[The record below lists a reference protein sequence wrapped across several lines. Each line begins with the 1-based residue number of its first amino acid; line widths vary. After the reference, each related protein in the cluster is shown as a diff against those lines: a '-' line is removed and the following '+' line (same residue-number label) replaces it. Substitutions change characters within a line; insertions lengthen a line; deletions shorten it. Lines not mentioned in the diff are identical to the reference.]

1 MTVKSKKAQ
10 RLEEKAIK
18 DAALIEEWV
27 GADVWRE
34 MVEKS
39 MQGLRFIHEHKDD
52 PDFFTK
58 DVHNLANQLLGVIV
72 FLNCFPG
79 RCGGE
84 GGGWE
89 LICEWT

>member
-1 MTVKSKKAQ
+1 MVKSKKAQ

-39 MQGLRFIHEHKDD
+39 LQGLRFIHEHK
-52 PDFFTK
+52 
-58 DVHNLANQLLGVIV
+58 
-72 FLNCFPG
+72 
-79 RCGGE
+79 R
-84 GGGWE
+84 
-89 LICEWT
+89 